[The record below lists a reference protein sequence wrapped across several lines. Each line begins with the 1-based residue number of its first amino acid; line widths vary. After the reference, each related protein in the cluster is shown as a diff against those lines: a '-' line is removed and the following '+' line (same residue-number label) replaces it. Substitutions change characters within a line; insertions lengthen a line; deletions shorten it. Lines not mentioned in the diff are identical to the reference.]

1 LFVST
6 SSIQMTAPCQNAEA
20 EDYWRD
26 QDNPKDDYPR
36 FSEIGDR
43 SEEPISDR
51 QSSCGAVSSHE

>member
-1 LFVST
+1 
-6 SSIQMTAPCQNAEA
+6 MTAPCQNAEA